1 MSVRSVTE
9 DCRVGRPRPDSDLK
23 HPTTKT
29 TDRFRHRAITRIM
42 DRELK
47 NDFSWEATYNGQIF
61 WIEDLYHNSLRNRE
75 QRLNYLLKISLRV
88 FDKLIEKIERYNDY
102 KNIPIRTDTSYPTP
116 RRRQFMSLEQWA
128 SVHYL
133 RNCEDP
139 NKIANLPV
147 PEKIKNNLVFD
158 CKELLTLPQSL
169 KPPSFIYH
177 RNKTKWSYPELRSD
191 VYYQ

>member
-61 WIEDLYHNSLRNRE
+61 WIEDLYHNSLRNHE

-88 FDKLIEKIERYNDY
+88 FEKLVEKS
-102 KNIPIRTDTSYPTP
+102 KDTT
-116 RRRQFMSLEQWA
+116 
-128 SVHYL
+128 
-133 RNCEDP
+133 
-139 NKIANLPV
+139 
-147 PEKIKNNLVFD
+147 
-158 CKELLTLPQSL
+158 TT
-169 KPPSFIYH
+169 
-177 RNKTKWSYPELRSD
+177 KTFP
-191 VYYQ
+191 